1 MVATKE
7 LLSHDAKKKLS
18 PFKGMFVHKKQTA
31 FFKECHLSFRRF
43 LRMSWI
49 RYFRLTQ
56 QHKDM

>member
-31 FFKECHLSFRRF
+31 FFRISLKNAIYLLEGF
-43 LRMSWI
+43 
-49 RYFRLTQ
+49 
-56 QHKDM
+56 